1 LQAGAGESPIWSPK
15 RDREFFEKRQGAAFL
30 KHALLGRWARIFA
43 SMTGS
48 TAPEARVVYVDPYA
62 GPGTYKDGS
71 EGSPAIA
78 IDTAELLGELRYI
91 DGIFVEKDPK
101 SYRALKEYLDEH
113 RPDWIVL
120 KGDAEEHVDDIF
132 ELAGDEAPMLAF
144 LDPFGLGLSFDST
157 VRFLRRSEHTQW
169 GRHERATEVLLN
181 ISLPGLRRN
190 CGKLNDNGR
199 DPKYLR
205 ARATILD
212 NVDMVL
218 GGDWWRDIWL
228 SEDDERVEQILD
240 EYVRRL
246 TKAAGYGQG
255 WVPRTRVGSLGRPTV
270 VLPVP
275 VHAIPASPLALQRG
289 ALLLPGGVPEVLCGA
304 GRRVRLRRRVRAV
317 DRQHHREH
325 PQPAQRRE
333 DRRPR

>member
-1 LQAGAGESPIWSPK
+1 MGTPLRRGERVGRRVPK

-255 WVPRTRVGSLGRPTV
+255 WFR
-270 VLPVP
+270 VP
-275 VHAIPASPLALQRG
+275 VSDRW
-289 ALLLPGGVPEVLCGA
+289 GGPPSYYLC
-304 GRRVRLRRRVRAV
+304 LFTQYPRA
-317 DRQHHREH
+317 HWLFN
-325 PQPAQRRE
+325 
-333 DRRPR
+333 